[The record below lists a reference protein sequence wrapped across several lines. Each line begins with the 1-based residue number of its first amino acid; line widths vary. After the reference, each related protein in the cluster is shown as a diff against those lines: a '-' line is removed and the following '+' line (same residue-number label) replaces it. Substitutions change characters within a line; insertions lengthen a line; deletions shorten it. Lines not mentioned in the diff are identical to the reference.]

1 MTTIKKPHDD
11 LKSIGLMVVCIALN
25 FVLSQIV
32 SKLGLPLYFDSV
44 GTIVASATGGFLP
57 GVVVGF
63 LTNVVIHLYNRYILL
78 NPDDVTLYYCVV
90 SVLIALVAAA
100 FAQKKYF
107 RKVSIKLLLPVI
119 CFVLIGGGIGS
130 VITWGL
136 YGNTMGD
143 ELASSLAGRIYTNV
157 ISNAF
162 WAQMY
167 AGLITDIP
175 DKLFSMIVAFMLCKF
190 YPKKLKPSR
199 DRIDLAMLAKKGFS
213 LSGKIIISVT
223 LIFGIAAAVVTMVS
237 FGMFRQTMV
246 ASESQYARDTASFPA
261 TLIDANMVDEYL
273 RIKDTAE
280 GYNRIKRYYSLI
292 LNSSDSDS
300 MLNHL
305 PERIH
310 KGISE
315 NISVFCLINKL
326 LPFRI

>member
-175 DKLFSMIVAFMLCKF
+175 DKLFSTIVAFMLCKF

-199 DRIDLAMLAKKGFS
+199 DRIDLAILAKKGFS
-213 LSGKIIISVT
+213 LIGKIICVLLIHQVDTLLFGQFRVLVFKVT
-223 LIFGIAAAVVTMVS
+223 SPVFIVN
-237 FGMFRQTMV
+237 V
-246 ASESQYARDTASFPA
+246 A
-261 TLIDANMVDEYL
+261 
-273 RIKDTAE
+273 
-280 GYNRIKRYYSLI
+280 
-292 LNSSDSDS
+292 
-300 MLNHL
+300 
-305 PERIH
+305 
-310 KGISE
+310 
-315 NISVFCLINKL
+315 
-326 LPFRI
+326 